1 MKTFQHLISAFL
13 ILLIQLGST
22 SFGYYIKEC
31 SDSGTNTISIS
42 KQKCLCFHKTKKL
55 KSCCHKPQKDVSHQA
70 FSCCDIDHFQNSF
83 DNENSQSLK
92 AEIINNVEP
101 TSYLPQIDFKL
112 TIESKSILKYAPPDK
127 KSNIY
132 RRVILQS
139 FQI

>member
-1 MKTFQHLISAFL
+1 MKTAQHLISVFI

-42 KQKCLCFHKTKKL
+42 KRKCLCFHKSKKQ
-55 KSCCHKPQKDVSHQA
+55 KTCCHKPKKEVSRQA
-70 FSCCDIDHFQNSF
+70 LSCCDIDHFQNSF
-83 DNENSQSLK
+83 DNENSQSQK
-92 AEIINNVEP
+92 AEIINSIKP
-101 TSYLPQIDFKL
+101 TLNLAQIDFKV
-112 TIESKSILKYAPPDK
+112 IGEPKNILKYAPPDK

-139 FQI
+139 FRI